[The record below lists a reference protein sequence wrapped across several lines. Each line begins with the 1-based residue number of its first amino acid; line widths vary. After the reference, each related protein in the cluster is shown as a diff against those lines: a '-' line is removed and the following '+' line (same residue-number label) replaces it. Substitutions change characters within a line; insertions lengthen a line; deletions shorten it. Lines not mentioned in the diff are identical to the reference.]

1 MALTRVINEGIGSA
15 SAIAG
20 EGTASTN
27 LQQGLVKCWSHISAD
42 GASILDSLNVSS
54 HDDDGTGDG
63 GVHINNDM
71 GSVNYVI
78 QLTADD
84 GGAGS
89 SVNSID
95 FSFNIASYTD
105 RATGSLYGNFT
116 NNMGSAIGYTVLGSP
131 SPVAPGTMNTTNS
144 NRTIIC
150 SADTAARFS
159 SNGFSDSDNA
169 MRDLH
174 CHSNAVFG
182 DLA

>member
-1 MALTRVINEGIGSA
+1 M
-15 SAIAG
+15 
-20 EGTASTN
+20 STIKVDTV
-27 LQQGLVKCWSHISAD
+27 QSRG
-42 GASILDSLNVSS
+42 
-54 HDDDGTGDG
+54 
-63 GVHINNDM
+63 
-71 GSVNYVI
+71 
-78 QLTADD
+78 
-84 GGAGS
+84 GGAVTLTQQAAAKAIGTIDTDTD
-89 SVNSID
+89 NSID

>member
-1 MALTRVINEGIGSA
+1 MSTIKVDTYLTRGGASEIAIDKLKGVSSA
-15 SAIAG
+15 SSISVVA
-20 EGTASTN
+20 EGGSTTTN
-27 LQQGLVKCWSHISAD
+27 LQQGLAKCWLLVAAD

-89 SVNSID
+89 SVNSIEVTNGTVAAG
-95 FSFNIASYTD
+95 SFDYENNYVNSASD
-105 RATGSLYGNFT
+105 
-116 NNMGSAIGYTVLGSP
+116 
-131 SPVAPGTMNTTNS
+131 
-144 NRTIIC
+144 NRTAFNVIRHI
-150 SADTAARFS
+150 
-159 SNGFSDSDNA
+159 
-169 MRDLH
+169 
-174 CHSNAVFG
+174 AVLG